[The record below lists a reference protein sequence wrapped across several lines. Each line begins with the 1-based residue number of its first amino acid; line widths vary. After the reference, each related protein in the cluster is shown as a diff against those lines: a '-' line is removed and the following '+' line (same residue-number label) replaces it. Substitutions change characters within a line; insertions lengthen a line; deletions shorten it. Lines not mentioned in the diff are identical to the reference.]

1 MLCNGKRLMRIIKR
15 KKGKAEYFYLQHSFR
30 KDRKVVTKELYLGKK
45 IPENIEEIKARL
57 THESHEALSEKL
69 ERIRDNFQKEWKKVP
84 HSAKEKDLQEIAIAF
99 TYNTNAIEG
108 STITLEEARLIL
120 EDKVAPNKP
129 IREIRE
135 TESHAAVFLQMLKTE
150 EPLSEKL
157 LLKWHGN
164 IFRET
169 KPDIA
174 GRFRTYSVRVG
185 FYVAPDWSEVES
197 LIEQIVA
204 FAKESTLNSVEV
216 AARAHY
222 MFEKVHPFGDGNG
235 RVGRLLTN
243 YILWK
248 NGYPMLIIEYAKR
261 KSYYKALERTEEGFV
276 NYFIRRYLAVHKQ
289 RLRQEK

>member
-1 MLCNGKRLMRIIKR
+1 MRIIKR
-15 KKGKAEYFYLQHSFR
+15 KKGKADYFYLQHSFR
-30 KDRKVVTKELYLGKK
+30 KDGKVVTKELYLGKK
-45 IPENIEEIKARL
+45 IPENIEEIKAKL
-57 THESHEALSEKL
+57 MHESHEALSEKL
-69 ERIRDNFQKEWKKVP
+69 ERIRENFQKEWKKVP
-84 HSAKEKDLQEIAIAF
+84 SSAKERDLQEIAIAF

-108 STITLEEARLIL
+108 STITLEETRLIL

-135 TESHAAVFLQMLKTE
+135 TESHATVFLQMLKTQE
-150 EPLSEKL
+150 TLSEQL
-157 LLKWHGN
+157 LLDWHEN

-169 KPDIA
+169 KPDLA
-174 GRFRTYSVRVG
+174 GRFRNYSVRVG
-185 FYVAPDWSEVES
+185 SYVAPEWSKVES
-197 LIEQIVA
+197 LIEQIVV

-235 RVGRLLTN
+235 RVGRLLMN

-248 NGYPMLIIEYAKR
+248 NSYPMLIIEYSRR

-276 NYFIRRYLAVHKQ
+276 NYFIRRYLSVHKQ
-289 RLRQEK
+289 RLQQEK